1 MYNIRKSNNPILRKL
16 SDTQTDE
23 QADGQMDRQMNGQMG
38 RQADGQTDKSDFT
51 GHCPTNV
58 KHPKNKKMKKKTTI
72 KKNEKSNLI
81 YNMKYCFYKYN
92 NIKNIKNLIIF
103 LLNQNIHF

>member
-58 KHPKNKKMKKKTTI
+58 KHPKTRR
-72 KKNEKSNLI
+72 
-81 YNMKYCFYKYN
+81 
-92 NIKNIKNLIIF
+92 
-103 LLNQNIHF
+103 

>member
-1 MYNIRKSNNPILRKL
+1 MRKL

-23 QADGQMDRQMNGQMG
+23 QADGQMDRQMNGQMD
-38 RQADGQTDKSDFT
+38 RQTRVTSLDTVRLTSSIQKQEDE
-51 GHCPTNV
+51 
-58 KHPKNKKMKKKTTI
+58 KKTTI

>member
-1 MYNIRKSNNPILRKL
+1 MRKL

-23 QADGQMDRQMNGQMG
+23 QVDGQMDRQMNGQMD

-58 KHPKNKKMKKKTTI
+58 KHPKKRK
-72 KKNEKSNLI
+72 
-81 YNMKYCFYKYN
+81 
-92 NIKNIKNLIIF
+92 
-103 LLNQNIHF
+103 